1 MKDIASIKMGI
12 NSPGPAEVIRSC
24 QRDNE
29 FIKRLKREIDQMIL
43 EVFGKDIS
51 NWDLFHI

>member
-1 MKDIASIKMGI
+1 MGI

-51 NWDLFHI
+51 N